1 VEADWLRE
9 LAGLISREP
18 AEQVGPDKLASLIRL
33 NAVGPI
39 TVRDVERALAFA
51 KDAYDSDDAQSTYSW
66 STLALALLSI
76 VMNEATG
83 LRGRILAALL
93 RGSGHAKDLEAYG
106 HLARGAAA
114 SELAD
119 FEIARNELERAREA
133 YSSSRRTEQQT
144 RRVDTRLARLE
155 LLMGNWQEAELR
167 AEAAMH
173 RIGPSG
179 NKDDKGQCLLVIGHA
194 QFEMHRLQAAS
205 DSVDQILRSSSNS
218 GVLQAQA
225 YLLKAMIETDAD
237 ELERASTDC
246 LAAMRLFQ
254 EAGNERGIRDCME
267 LRSRIEAK
275 RRQA

>member
-1 VEADWLRE
+1 VEGDWLRE
-9 LAGLISREP
+9 VAGLISREP
-18 AEQVGPDKLASLIRL
+18 AEQVGQDKLASLIRL
-33 NAVGPI
+33 NAAGPI
-39 TVRDVERALAFA
+39 TVQDVERGLAFA

-83 LRGRILAALL
+83 LRGSILAALL

-106 HLARGAAA
+106 HLARGTAA

-133 YSSSRRTEQQT
+133 YSSSRRTEQQA

-179 NKDDKGQCLLVIGHA
+179 NKDDKGQGLLVMGHA
-194 QFEMHRLQAAS
+194 QFEMRRLQAAS

-218 GVLQAQA
+218 SVLQAQA
-225 YLLKAMIETDAD
+225 YLLKAMIETDANQW
-237 ELERASTDC
+237 ERASTDC
-246 LAAMRLFQ
+246 LAATRLFQ

-267 LRSRIEAK
+267 LRSRIDAK
-275 RRQA
+275 LRHA